1 MSINSTNQET
11 IRKNAASLK
20 AQIQKVLRDNN
31 KKADDRTVR
40 LYAYALLATYK
51 YNYPFG
57 VTLKEVFNDA
67 DEFNPSIRTYLRSE
81 LNEKVFNSM
90 MSEIM
95 EASPSQYEALKFI
108 LDDYSYEYSD
118 STPES
123 VTNLALRLLD
133 IKPGE
138 NVVDLGSGD
147 GRFLFHAADLYPES
161 TFHGYEISTE
171 KYLMSTLRN
180 HVRTLSSKTNVMISN
195 GDVFDLESE
204 MNKEHGIRFEKVFS
218 NCPFGLRLAHSGIGA
233 QFLMKYKSRLPR
245 IEASSSEGAF
255 NLLIERLVSW
265 HPLAKGVAIMPN
277 GITWNASDKMMRRF
291 LLEDGMIEAV
301 ISLPEKLLEYT
312 SIPTTIIVFSF
323 GRTSVRMIDATRI
336 FTAGRRQNLL
346 SDTDIDKII
355 SAYHEDSDIS
365 RQVSYE
371 EIWDNDFV
379 LNPVRYLSSE
389 IKIDNGVKLGSLL
402 TISPLRGAQLNADT
416 LDGLVSR
423 KETDYQYLMLSNIH
437 DGLIDDDLP
446 YLNEIDR
453 SLEKYCLQD
462 GDIILS
468 KNGFPFKVAIA
479 HPKEGKQIL
488 ANGNLFILRVD
499 RTKVNPVYLKAFLE
513 GETGTDLLKRISVGS
528 TIPNISQKSLEGILI
543 PLPSIEEQEK
553 IAENYSNKQNEIL
566 ILKSRLAKAIS
577 QLKEI
582 VK

>member
-1 MSINSTNQET
+1 
-11 IRKNAASLK
+11 
-20 AQIQKVLRDNN
+20 
-31 KKADDRTVR
+31 
-40 LYAYALLATYK
+40 
-51 YNYPFG
+51 
-57 VTLKEVFNDA
+57 
-67 DEFNPSIRTYLRSE
+67 
-81 LNEKVFNSM
+81 
-90 MSEIM
+90 
-95 EASPSQYEALKFI
+95 
-108 LDDYSYEYSD
+108 
-118 STPES
+118 
-123 VTNLALRLLD
+123 
-133 IKPGE
+133 
-138 NVVDLGSGD
+138 
-147 GRFLFHAADLYPES
+147 
-161 TFHGYEISTE
+161 
-171 KYLMSTLRN
+171 
-180 HVRTLSSKTNVMISN
+180 
-195 GDVFDLESE
+195 
-204 MNKEHGIRFEKVFS
+204 MNKEPGIRFEKVFS

-245 IEASSSEGAF
+245 IEASSCEGAF

-346 SDTDIDKII
+346 SDADIDKII

-365 RQVSYE
+365 RQVSHE

-479 HPKEGKQIL
+479 HPKEGKHIL

-528 TIPNISQKSLEGILI
+528 TIPNISQRSLEGILI

-553 IAENYSNKQNEIL
+553 IVENYSNKQNEIL